1 MLMTAKYQIFGIGNA
16 LVDFEI
22 ETTPEELQS
31 LSIDKGVMTL
41 IEEDRQESLMKSF
54 HGKHHSRACGGSAAN
69 TIIGAQSL
77 GVQCFYSCRV
87 ADDEAGHFYKDDLL
101 GHGVESNL
109 ATETLAEGK
118 TGKCLVMITEDAD
131 RTMNTFLGIT
141 GDVSMNQVD
150 TGALAQSEYLYVE
163 GYLAS
168 SPVAVDAV
176 AKAREIATEKGVKVA
191 FSLSDPNMVKF
202 CREGLDSI
210 IADGVDILF
219 CNYDE
224 ATSYTET
231 ANLEAALDKLSNIAK
246 MIVVTLGPDGAVIFE
261 DGVKTQVAGNA
272 VEAIDTN
279 GAGDLFAGSFL
290 YGITSGYS
298 NVVAGKLAS
307 FASSKLVTQFGPR
320 LTEEKLLEVK
330 EYDASLRA

>member
-1 MLMTAKYQIFGIGNA
+1 MTAKYQIFGIGNA

-31 LSIDKGVMTL
+31 LSVEKGVMTL

-54 HGKHHSRACGGSAAN
+54 RGKHHNRACGGSAAN

-101 GHGVESNL
+101 SHGVNSNL
-109 ATETLAEGK
+109 ATESLAQGK
-118 TGKCLVMITEDAD
+118 TGKCLVMVTEDAD

-141 GDVSMNQVD
+141 GDVTMEQID
-150 TGALAQSEYLYVE
+150 TDALAQSEYLYVE

-168 SPVAVDAV
+168 SPIAVDAV
-176 AKAREIATEKGVKVA
+176 ARARAVAKDNDVKVA

-202 CREGLDSI
+202 CREGLDKI

-231 ANLEAALDKLSNIAK
+231 DSLEGALDKLAAIAK
-246 MIVVTLGPDGAVIFE
+246 MVVVTLGPDGAVILNNG
-261 DGVKTQVAGNA
+261 DKIQIAGNA

-298 NVVAGKLAS
+298 NENAGKLAS
-307 FASSKLVTQFGPR
+307 FASSRLVTQFGPR
-320 LTEEKLLEVK
+320 LTEEKLQEVK
-330 EYDASLRA
+330 EFDASLKA